1 MVILDTSIIIDH
13 LRVHQKNASL
23 LRRFL
28 SDHPD
33 EECLLSVVSVSE
45 LYAGKSVARS
55 EEEQEVLTTIS
66 PFTIIPYDYEVA
78 VFTGKLMRTRRGLT
92 LPDAAIAATA
102 LIRGG
107 SLFTLNVKDFSPI
120 QGLTLLRV

>member
-33 EECLLSVVSVSE
+33 EVCLLSVVTVSE
-45 LYAGKSVARS
+45 LYAGKSIARG

-66 PFTIIPYDYEVA
+66 PFTIVPYDYEVA
-78 VFTGKLMRTRRGLT
+78 VLAGKLMRVIRGLT

-107 SLFTLNVKDFSPI
+107 SLVTLNVKDFSGI
-120 QGLTLLRV
+120 KNLILLRV